1 MRPFSQGVQ
10 AQGDFRGFCGG
21 EGQSGSGEGF
31 HQVSHKKSI
40 WTRFES
46 AKRYVALIRNL
57 GSAVPY

>member
-10 AQGDFRGFCGG
+10 AQGDFQGFCGG

-31 HQVSHKKSI
+31 PQVSHKKSI